1 MCYQEQKPD
10 EREVFMQEKQKSK
23 AKRKPNTYTT
33 DREVMAK
40 AHELFSKNHD
50 VLLKMRSDGSISVG
64 EVSYN

>member
-1 MCYQEQKPD
+1 MCCPERKTV
-10 EREVFMQEKQKSK
+10 EREEFMEEKKKSK
-23 AKRKPNTYTT
+23 AKRKTNTYTT

>member
-1 MCYQEQKPD
+1 ME
-10 EREVFMQEKQKSK
+10 EKQKSK